1 MYVRARVCACGR
13 VCMNVCMNVCE
24 DDVATKSPEG
34 ARSSVPE
41 HYIVKLSALII

>member
-13 VCMNVCMNVCE
+13 VRMNVCMYVCE
-24 DDVATKSPEG
+24 DDVATKSPGG

-41 HYIVKLSALII
+41 HYIVKLPALII